1 MHTFQEVPIWRVSS
15 WSAGGNC
22 IEVANRK
29 SVIHVRDTKD
39 RSRGLLSFPAVAWED
54 FIRAVQTDDITFN
67 KC

>member
-29 SVIHVRDTKD
+29 SVIHARYQD
-39 RSRGLLSFPAVAWED
+39 RSRGLLSFPAVAWDD
-54 FIRAVQTDDITFN
+54 FIRAVRQMTSLLN